1 MQADRQCL
9 FGIARMDVERKYSS
23 RYLVFSY
30 KHGRGMIASVRRN
43 ETIHIAFQ
51 NDRFQAI
58 VVLHS
63 LIAVQ
68 MFILV
73 HILQFDVET

>member
-1 MQADRQCL
+1 
-9 FGIARMDVERKYSS
+9 
-23 RYLVFSY
+23 
-30 KHGRGMIASVRRN
+30 MIASVRRN

-68 MFILV
+68 MFVLV